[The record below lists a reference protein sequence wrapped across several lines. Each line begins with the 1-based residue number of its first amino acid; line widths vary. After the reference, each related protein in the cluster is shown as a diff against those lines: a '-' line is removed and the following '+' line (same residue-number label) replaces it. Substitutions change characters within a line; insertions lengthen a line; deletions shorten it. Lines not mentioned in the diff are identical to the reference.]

1 MRVLNQLDKYG
12 DTFPLVLADMK
23 RYNNRIK
30 IKSESIAEHSFF
42 VAYNILK
49 LGYDYKLS
57 AEVVNEAVAMAITH
71 DYPEAFTSD
80 IPHDCKQ
87 SSPELKAILTTIELK
102 FLREQ
107 MPELLERYRKL
118 ESEPDSFAT
127 LLVDL
132 GDAISVLQYSNRE
145 IELGNRTEDMKI
157 IHNEVCSRVTK
168 LFSKLEEMIAM
179 QDILKG
185 NDNNVEE

>member
-1 MRVLNQLDKYG
+1 MRVLNQLDRYG

-49 LGYDYKLS
+49 IGYEHKLPNNII
-57 AEVVNEAVAMAITH
+57 NEAIAMAIVH

-87 SSPELKAILTTIELK
+87 SSPELKDILTTIELK

-107 MPELLERYRKL
+107 MPELVERYIKL
-118 ESEPDSFAT
+118 KENSLAA

-132 GDAISVLQYSNRE
+132 GDAISVLQYANRE
-145 IELGNRTEDMKI
+145 IELGNRTKDMKI

-168 LFSKLEEMIAM
+168 LFSKLEEMIT
-179 QDILKG
+179 QDVLKG
-185 NDNNVEE
+185 NDNNAKE

>member
-49 LGYDYKLS
+49 IGYEYMLPS
-57 AEVVNEAVAMAITH
+57 EVVNEAVAMAIVH

-87 SSPELKAILTTIELK
+87 SSPELRKLLLNLERT
-102 FLREQ
+102 FLAEQ
-107 MPELLERYRKL
+107 MPELLSRYEKL
-118 ESEPDSFAT
+118 SEENSLTA

-145 IELGNRTEDMKI
+145 IELGNSTEDMKI
-157 IHNEVCSRVTK
+157 IHNEVCSRVTR
-168 LFSKLEEMIAM
+168 LFAKLEEEIKNAE
-179 QDILKG
+179 K
-185 NDNNVEE
+185 

>member
-1 MRVLNQLDKYG
+1 MRVLNQLDRYG

-49 LGYDYKLS
+49 IGYDYKLPN
-57 AEVVNEAVAMAITH
+57 EVVNEAVAMAIVH

-87 SSPELKAILTTIELK
+87 SSPELKDVLLKIEFK

-118 ESEPDSFAT
+118 ESEPNSLVAI
-127 LLVDL
+127 LVDL

-145 IELGNRTEDMKI
+145 IELGNNTEDMKI
-157 IHNEVCSRVTK
+157 IHNEVCCRVTK
-168 LFSKLEEMIAM
+168 LFTKLEEEIKNA
-179 QDILKG
+179 
-185 NDNNVEE
+185 

>member
-30 IKSESIAEHSFF
+30 IKSESIAEHSFY

-49 LGYDYKLS
+49 IGHEYKIPDCI
-57 AEVVNEAVAMAITH
+57 VNEAVAMAIAH

-87 SSPELKAILTTIELK
+87 SSPELKKLLLNIECK
-102 FLREQ
+102 FLEEQ
-107 MPELLERYRKL
+107 MPELLSRYKKL
-118 ESEPDSFAT
+118 SEENSLVD

-132 GDAISVLQYSNRE
+132 GDAISVLQYANRE
-145 IELGNRTEDMKI
+145 IELGNRTEDMRI
-157 IHNEVCSRVTK
+157 IHNEVCSRVTR
-168 LFSKLEEMIAM
+168 LFAKLEEEI
-179 QDILKG
+179 G
-185 NDNNVEE
+185 NAEE

>member
-1 MRVLNQLDKYG
+1 MRVLNALDKYG
-12 DTFPLVLADMK
+12 NTFPLVLADMK

-30 IKSESIAEHSFF
+30 VKNESIAEHSFF

-49 LGYDYKLS
+49 IGYDYKLP
-57 AEVVNEAVAMAITH
+57 AEVVNEAVAMAIAH

-87 SSPELKAILTTIELK
+87 SSPELKEILLKIELK
-102 FLREQ
+102 FLEDQ
-107 MPELLERYRKL
+107 MPELADRYKKL
-118 ESEPDSFAT
+118 SEENSLSA

-145 IELGNRTEDMKI
+145 IELGNNTEDMKI
-157 IHNEVCSRVTK
+157 IHNEVCSRVTRLFVK
-168 LFSKLEEMIAM
+168 LDEM
-179 QDILKG
+179 KG
-185 NDNNVEE
+185 NETYAEK